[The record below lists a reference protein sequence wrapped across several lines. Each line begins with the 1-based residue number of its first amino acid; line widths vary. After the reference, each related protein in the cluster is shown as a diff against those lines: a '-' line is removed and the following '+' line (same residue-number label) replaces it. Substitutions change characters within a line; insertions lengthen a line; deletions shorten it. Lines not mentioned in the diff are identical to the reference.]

1 MERPVITAYCIIR
14 HREIICDGKTIYS
27 SQAGTLKDFLQ
38 QAYDFIKPEYPKF
51 YKMDH
56 LSQLGLLA
64 AEVLL
69 KNRSLSA
76 EYPAESISV
85 VLSNAHSSLDTDLRY
100 LASTKTMASPAL
112 FVYTLPNIVAGE
124 ICIRHKIKGENAFF
138 ISPAFDPE
146 WMVDYVSTVFSSI
159 PNTPACASASAGRQ
173 CLISNA
179 CIAGW
184 VDLVGEHHDVFLYL
198 LEKNKQPSLEHSAE
212 KLKELYNTRYGT
224 IDGQSEKADH

>member
-14 HREIICDGKTIYS
+14 HREIIRDGKTIYS

-69 KNRSLSA
+69 KNRSLTT

-100 LASTKTMASPAL
+100 LASTKTIASPAL

-138 ISPAFDPE
+138 ISAAFDPE
-146 WMVDYVSTVFSSI
+146 WMVDYVSMIFSPM
-159 PNTPACASASAGRQ
+159 PNAE
-173 CLISNA
+173 CLISSA
-179 CIAGW
+179 CLAGW

-224 IDGQSEKADH
+224 IDGQPEKADH